1 MARRKDA
8 EEDAA
13 SKAILDQLQTKT
25 VGAPPS
31 STGLTG
37 DQLPETVFDVDDFET
52 VKNQVTLQLS
62 NLELL
67 NVLNTIG
74 QITNTQSQ
82 SGPISGTAKATATSH
97 TGDSTGTTVFA
108 PPVNEVWE
116 LDAASVTHSG
126 GAGASIRTR
135 LLLIDSTNGGQVEI
149 GDESVASNT
158 IPFDPRGNFGAV
170 RITSDVVLKM
180 KVTGT
185 TGGNEET
192 STVNISVVRVR

>member
-1 MARRKDA
+1 MARKVDA
-8 EEDAA
+8 EADPA

-37 DQLPETVFDVDDFET
+37 DQLPETIFDVDDFDT

-74 QITNTQSQ
+74 QVTNTQSQ
-82 SGPISGTAKATATSH
+82 SGPISGTAKATATAV

-108 PPVNEVWE
+108 PDTNQVWE
-116 LDAASVTHSG
+116 LDTASVTHSG
-126 GAGASIRTR
+126 GAGATIRTR
-135 LLLIDSTNGGQVEI
+135 LLLIDSTNGGEVEI

-158 IPFDPRGNFGAV
+158 VPFDPKGNYGPV

-192 STVNISVVRVR
+192 STVNVSVIRVR